1 MTETV
6 VVGLMTYVVD
16 SPLAAKLLEEAQSV
30 DKEGRFD
37 LSNFY
42 KALANGVENKRISS
56 DHVQMAVEGYDRE
69 SHPLDYL
76 IGFAESENLPAFKRG
91 VSIQKERFDLVF
103 PQYSKE

>member
-6 VVGLMTYVVD
+6 VVGLRTFVVD
-16 SPLAAKLLEEAQSV
+16 SPLAAELLEEAQSV
-30 DKEGRFD
+30 DGERRFD
-37 LSNFY
+37 LSHFY
-42 KALANGVENKRISS
+42 KALACGVENRRISS
-56 DHVQMAVEGYDRE
+56 DHVGMAVEGYDRE

-91 VSIQKERFDLVF
+91 LEITKELFDQRF